1 MRLDAERSST
11 YRIFTE
17 YRADRPELQL
27 EKRAAPALK
36 VLLDATRRSTGLSVP
51 IPCRGI
57 LIPAQMC
64 YVVAKVVLTICA
76 TWAFVPSL
84 DHHADSM
91 RLQDAVQTVRYFRR
105 HFFLN
110 LKTLRVD
117 IDESC
122 EFRNSNNIDPGADSQ
137 CAHVR

>member
-1 MRLDAERSST
+1 
-11 YRIFTE
+11 
-17 YRADRPELQL
+17 
-27 EKRAAPALK
+27 
-36 VLLDATRRSTGLSVP
+36 VH
-51 IPCRGI
+51 
-57 LIPAQMC
+57 
-64 YVVAKVVLTICA
+64 
-76 TWAFVPSL
+76 SL

-122 EFRNSNNIDPGADSQ
+122 EFRNSNNSILGQIANVHTSDDRRHFGELRSSAENIN
-137 CAHVR
+137 R